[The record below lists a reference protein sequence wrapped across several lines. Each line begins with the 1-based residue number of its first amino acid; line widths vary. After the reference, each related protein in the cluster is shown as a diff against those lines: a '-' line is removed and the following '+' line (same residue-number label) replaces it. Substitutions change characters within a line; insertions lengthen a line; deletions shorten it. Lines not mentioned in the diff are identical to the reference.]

1 MTVSAIMKM
10 TGFFFFTSV
19 ERTKTR
25 ASTINST
32 CLHHE
37 DITEHEETKNEH
49 GGVGKWQAVIKAEK
63 KAMGEHR
70 AKALKLTLSVTRV

>member
-10 TGFFFFTSV
+10 IGFFTRV

-25 ASTINST
+25 ASTIKNT

-49 GGVGKWQAVIKAEK
+49 GGVGKWQAVIKEEEK

-70 AKALKLTLSVTRV
+70 AKALKLTLSVMRV

>member
-10 TGFFFFTSV
+10 IGFFTSV

-25 ASTINST
+25 TSTIKNT

-49 GGVGKWQAVIKAEK
+49 GGVGKWQAVIKEAEK

-70 AKALKLTLSVTRV
+70 AKALKLTLSVMRV